1 VNFFSA
7 ASGPT
12 PSEYVLH
19 HLEHFKIGEGIW
31 TLHLDTMFFSIVLG
45 ALMIWVMWSVA
56 RRATSGVPGRLQG
69 FIEVLFEF
77 VDNSV
82 KETFH
87 GPRQFVAPLALTIF
101 TWVLLWNTMDLIPVD
116 YLGLIAYKLFGIEY
130 LRAVPSAEV
139 NAPFALS
146 LSVLVLIVIY
156 GIKGHGLGGY
166 SKGLLTTPFG
176 KNPLLWIPNFLLN
189 IVELIS
195 KAVSLALRLFGNL
208 YAAEI
213 IFVLIALLPW
223 WIQFIPGGMWAVFHL
238 LVVPLQAFIFMILT
252 IVYLTLAYEE
262 H

>member
-1 VNFFSA
+1 
-7 ASGPT
+7 
-12 PSEYVLH
+12 
-19 HLEHFKIGEGIW
+19 
-31 TLHLDTMFFSIVLG
+31 MFFCIVLG

-146 LSVLVLIVIY
+146 LSVLR
-156 GIKGHGLGGY
+156 
-166 SKGLLTTPFG
+166 S
-176 KNPLLWIPNFLLN
+176 
-189 IVELIS
+189 
-195 KAVSLALRLFGNL
+195 
-208 YAAEI
+208 
-213 IFVLIALLPW
+213 
-223 WIQFIPGGMWAVFHL
+223 
-238 LVVPLQAFIFMILT
+238 
-252 IVYLTLAYEE
+252 EE
-262 H
+262 HTSELQSRGRLVCRLLLE